1 MSLEDG
7 AGLRFC
13 KGAISVSLARG
24 SGSCSGSAQRAS
36 PSPPPL
42 RSHLSVKFKQWDG
55 LEFRGS
61 PLSRLP
67 SNITWGPNW
76 ALRDA
81 PAEDNTAS
89 PLPPFD
95 LRLHWSFPILS
106 TINTHSAFFPVVF
119 SVFSFSYFRRL
130 RFCYSSFI
138 IFFTL

>member
-1 MSLEDG
+1 MTSRAYNVVGNLDPQSSKCIGVVCKERILHVRLPTLYAMSLEDG

-36 PSPPPL
+36 PSAPPL

-55 LEFRGS
+55 LGFRAS

-81 PAEDNTAS
+81 PAGDNTAS

-95 LRLHWSFPILS
+95 LRL
-106 TINTHSAFFPVVF
+106 
-119 SVFSFSYFRRL
+119 
-130 RFCYSSFI
+130 
-138 IFFTL
+138 